1 MEFNLKKWVQ
11 IINYLAELEKEK
23 NKKPSID
30 KLKVLKLVWIAD
42 RLHLRK
48 YWSPIVWDTY
58 FAMKFW
64 PVASW
69 IKNICELNNSYLN
82 NKAIK
87 YIGSYL
93 QKFSHKVRTKNKT
106 DLSQFS
112 DTNLEVINEVFEKFW
127 NNDSFKLV
135 DFTHNYPEW
144 TKFKEKLESW
154 EIIQAN
160 MDYLDFFKNTTS
172 QDNIFDIDNE
182 HLEFSKDIFKEN
194 YNFSKLFA

>member
-42 RLHLRK
+42 RLHLRR
-48 YWSPIVWDTY
+48 YWNPIIWDTY

-64 PVASW
+64 PVASG
-69 IKNICELNNSYLN
+69 IKNICELNDSYLSE
-82 NKAIK
+82 KAIK
-87 YIGSYL
+87 YIDKYL
-93 QKFSHKVRTKNKT
+93 QKFSHKIRTKNKT

-112 DTNLEVINEVFEKFW
+112 ESNIEIINEIFNKFW
-127 NNDSFKLV
+127 NKDSFKLV
-135 DFTHNYPEW
+135 NFTHNYPEW

-172 QDNIFDIDNE
+172 QDNIFDIDDE
-182 HLEFSKDIFKEN
+182 YLENSKNIFKEN
-194 YNFSKLFA
+194 YNFSRLFA

>member
-48 YWSPIVWDTY
+48 YWNPIVWDTY

-64 PVASW
+64 PVASG
-69 IKNICELNNSYLN
+69 IKNICELNDSYLSA
-82 NKAIK
+82 KAIK
-87 YIGSYL
+87 YIAKYL

-112 DTNLEVINEVFEKFW
+112 ESNIEIINEIFNKFW
-127 NNDSFKLV
+127 NENSFKLV

-160 MDYLDFFKNTTS
+160 MNYLDFFKNTTS
-172 QDNIFDIDNE
+172 QDNIFDIDDE
-182 HLEFSKDIFKEN
+182 YLESSKNIFKEN
-194 YNFSKLFA
+194 YNFSRLFA

>member
-1 MEFNLKKWVQ
+1 MQFNLKKWVQ
-11 IINYLAELEKEK
+11 IINYLAELEEEK
-23 NKKPSID
+23 NNKPSID

-48 YWSPIVWDTY
+48 YWNPIIWDTY

-69 IKNICELNNSYLN
+69 IKNICELNNDYLSD
-82 NKAIK
+82 KAIK
-87 YIGSYL
+87 YINEYL
-93 QKFSHKVRTKNKT
+93 QKFSHKIRTRNKT

-112 DTNLEVINEVFEKFW
+112 KTNLEIINKTFESFW

-135 DFTHNYPEW
+135 NFYHNYPEW
-144 TKFKEKLESW
+144 AKFKEKLESW

-172 QDNIFDIDNE
+172 QDNIFDIDEE

-194 YNFSKLFA
+194 YNFSKLFS